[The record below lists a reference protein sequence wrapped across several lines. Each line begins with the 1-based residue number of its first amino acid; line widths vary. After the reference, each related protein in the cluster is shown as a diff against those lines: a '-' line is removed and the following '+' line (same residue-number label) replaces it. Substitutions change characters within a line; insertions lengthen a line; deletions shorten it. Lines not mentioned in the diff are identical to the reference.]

1 MAPVDVDPE
10 VYYAASNWV
19 TFSGFNFESL
29 LKSMSTSM
37 SQSAGMAGT
46 DNTGKEFSTG
56 YDQAVKDTVT
66 ILAGLADMTNNAG
79 DIIKVNGDNHKAANQ
94 ASAGNGGTTPQ
105 ASVPSRSTTQIPS
118 VPSAYGGSA
127 SQPTGLAAKAWNF
140 LSGMVGYIWPDGD
153 EHTLTFVGGVWT
165 GTGSA
170 IEDAAGYLDKAKAML
185 ATQQSPE
192 IGPATAYLDDLKA
205 KYSQVASACRE
216 LGTSCNDLAKAIGDA
231 HRELISELEQFAVE
245 FLVGEAVSL
254 VLIEVGGEL
263 WGNAILAARAS
274 VVARRCASAIEKLI
288 ELGRAAARAAKAA
301 AERIAHLL
309 GQMKSAVAALVK
321 RSDTDR
327 NIEALTKYTKQAL
340 AEFDSGTIRFS
351 PDQLRAIGNH
361 PGQYNMHKGNVLDE
375 QVKFLVNNDP
385 ALRDLTTTGRFK
397 YGPDFVNTNPK
408 AGEAPWYDLTTTGEW
423 AKKLAQAKYENTHGG
438 PGGGIIW
445 NAPEGVKYVPPR

>member
-56 YDQAVKDTVT
+56 YDQAVKDAVT

-79 DIIKVNGDNHKAANQ
+79 DIITVNGDNHKAANQ
-94 ASAGNGGTTPQ
+94 ASAGNGTGATPQ
-105 ASVPSRSTTQIPS
+105 ASVPTRSTTQVPNI
-118 VPSAYGGSA
+118 PSAYGGGG

-140 LSGMVGYIWPDGD
+140 LSGLVGYIWPDGD

-192 IGPATAYLDDLKA
+192 IGPATAYLDDLKG
-205 KYSQVASACRE
+205 KYSQAAAACRG

-245 FLVGEAVSL
+245 FLVGEVVSL

-274 VVARRCASAIEKLI
+274 VVARRCASIIEKLI

-301 AERIAHLL
+301 AEGIAHLL
-309 GQMKSAVAALVK
+309 GQMKSIVAALVK
-321 RSDTDR
+321 RDQNVNKLVGFAEQTLKEFDQGLIGLSERQATAAANNPGLYKAYKGQVLDKRMKELVDEEMK
-327 NIEALTKYTKQAL
+327 NIDPTKQGL
-340 AEFDSGTIRFS
+340 A
-351 PDQLRAIGNH
+351 
-361 PGQYNMHKGNVLDE
+361 
-375 QVKFLVNNDP
+375 
-385 ALRDLTTTGRFK
+385 
-397 YGPDFVNTNPK
+397 GPDFINIMPK
-408 AGEAPWYDLTTTGEW
+408 AGEAPWYDLTTMRAW
-423 AKKLAQAKYENTHGG
+423 AAHAKYNATHGG

-445 NAPEGVKYVPPR
+445 DVPEGVKYVPPTK

>member
-118 VPSAYGGSA
+118 VPSAYGGSG

-170 IEDAAGYLDKAKAML
+170 VQDAAGYLDKAKAML
-185 ATQQSPE
+185 ASQQSPE

-205 KYSQVASACRE
+205 KYSQVAGACRE
-216 LGTSCNDLAKAIGDA
+216 LGTSCTDLAKAIGDA

-245 FLVGEAVSL
+245 FLVGEVVSL

-274 VVARRCASAIEKLI
+274 VVARRCAAAIEKLI

-321 RSDTDR
+321 RANVDR
-327 NIEALTKYTKQAL
+327 NVEALTKYTKQAL
-340 AEFDSGTIRFS
+340 DEFAKGDIRLT
-351 PDQLRAIGNH
+351 DRQLADTAR
-361 PGQYNMHKGNVLDE
+361 YNAHKGTVLDMR
-375 QVKFLVNNDP
+375 VKQLVSQDHS
-385 ALRDLTTTGRFK
+385 LDDLTSTGQFK

-408 AGEAPWYDLTTTGEW
+408 AGELPWYDVTTMKSW
-423 AKKLAQAKYENTHGG
+423 AAHAKYEATHGG
-438 PGGGIIW
+438 PGGGIIYD
-445 NAPEGVKYVPPR
+445 APEGVIFVPPK

>member
-105 ASVPSRSTTQIPS
+105 ASVPSRSTTRIPS
-118 VPSAYGGSA
+118 VPSAYGGSG

-205 KYSQVASACRE
+205 KYAQAAAACRK
-216 LGTSCNDLAKAIGDA
+216 LGTSCTDLAKAIEDA

-245 FLVGEAVSL
+245 FLVGEVVSL

-263 WGNAILAARAS
+263 WGNAMLAARAS
-274 VVARRCASAIEKLI
+274 VVARRCAAAIEKLI

-301 AERIAHLL
+301 AEGIAHLL

-321 RSDTDR
+321 RSNVDR
-327 NIEALTKYTKQAL
+327 NVEALTKYTKQAL
-340 AEFDSGTIRFS
+340 DEFAKGDIRLT
-351 PDQLRAIGNH
+351 DKQLADTAR
-361 PGQYNMHKGNVLDE
+361 YNAHKGTVLDMR
-375 QVKFLVNNDP
+375 VKQLVSQDHS
-385 ALRDLTTTGRFK
+385 LDDLTSTGQFK

-408 AGEAPWYDLTTTGEW
+408 AGELPWYDVTTMKSW
-423 AKKLAQAKYENTHGG
+423 AAHAKYEATHGG
-438 PGGGIIW
+438 PGGGIVYD
-445 NAPEGVKYVPPR
+445 APEGVIFVPPK